1 MGHGSHL
8 HWCVWGKDNTLS
20 GPSQGMREKGVDET
34 SKGSWAGGL
43 PPPRGTGARF
53 ESQVSGGS
61 STPGSETSSAN
72 PHSDAGSALDIVFIV
87 KQDGSILYLNRT
99 LKGGPDAAP
108 GESSVFN
115 YTNEEYHGALRT
127 ALDDVFAT
135 GEAHGYECMGVDP
148 FKEGAWF
155 QCRVA
160 PNRREGKV
168 VSATIIARD
177 ITAWKR
183 AEQGLR
189 QERDQLKSEFDSV
202 RGELER
208 LRSRVSEEGQTPAL
222 DRFRSLID
230 QAGEAIFITD
240 PETGRFVDVNETACR
255 WVGQTREKLLTMGIN
270 DLDLEFPLESPN
282 GVPEHVT
289 NTRNSHR
296 PKIYSGGCHRRR
308 DGTSFPVEVA
318 IARRAFGGRQYQLVV
333 ARDIKERRKA
343 TEALREVEDRFRSL
357 FELSRDAIYL
367 SARDGSVAE
376 VNDAAI
382 DLFGYTRAEFLRM
395 EARRL
400 YLKPEDIRTF
410 QRGVDQSGSVRNME
424 VGLRKKDGATF
435 TGVLSA
441 TLRHDG
447 EGNILGYQCMIRPL
461 QDNGTSQAQAAPSE
475 TRAPQVV
482 EQPAKPTKDGVL
494 VVDSDKRV
502 LTEVREVLERAGIAV
517 LTARTTAAGIEVFRA
532 EESAVGVVLLG
543 DSDKEAEIAEALR
556 KLESIDPDV
565 KVILLSEGYG
575 RPGAAPHVDL
585 EDIEVVRKPVHPL
598 ALVQHV
604 REGLAARHSK

>member
-1 MGHGSHL
+1 MGHGSHF
-8 HWCVWGKDNTLS
+8 HWCVWIVDTTLS
-20 GPSQGMREKGVDET
+20 SPSQGMRERGVDET

-43 PPPRGTGARF
+43 PPRGAEARF
-53 ESQVSGGS
+53 ESQVQGGGGAPGSGMS
-61 STPGSETSSAN
+61 STN
-72 PHSDAGSALDIVFIV
+72 PHQEPSSTLDIVFIV
-87 KQDGSILYLNRT
+87 KQDGSVLYLNRT
-99 LKGGPDAAP
+99 LKGGPDAPP

-115 YTNEEYHGALRT
+115 YTDEEYHGDLRT
-127 ALDDVFAT
+127 ALDNVFAT
-135 GEAHGYECMGVDP
+135 GEVQAYECTGVDP

-177 ITAWKR
+177 MTAWKR
-183 AEQGLR
+183 AQEGLR
-189 QERDQLKSEFDSV
+189 EERDQLKNEFDSV
-202 RGELER
+202 RSELER
-208 LRSRVSEEGQTPAL
+208 LRSKMSEQSPVPGL

-255 WVGQTREKLLTMGIN
+255 WVGLTRDKLITLGIK

-318 IARRAFGGRQYQLVV
+318 IARRDFGGHQYQLVV

-382 DLFGYTRAEFLRM
+382 DLFGYTRAEFLRL
-395 EARRL
+395 EARIL
-400 YLKPEDIRTF
+400 YVKPEDIRTF
-410 QRGVDQSGSVRNME
+410 QRGVDQTGSVRNME
-424 VGLRKKDGATF
+424 LGLRKKDGATF
-435 TGVLSA
+435 TGLLSA

-447 EGNILGYQCMIRPL
+447 EGNILGYQCIIRPL
-461 QDNGTSQAQAAPSE
+461 HDNGTSQAQAALPE
-475 TRAPQVV
+475 TSASPVA
-482 EQPAKPTKDGVL
+482 EQPAKPAKDGVL

-502 LTEVREVLERAGIAV
+502 LTEVREVLERAGITV
-517 LTARTTAAGIEVFRA
+517 LTARTSAAGIEVFRA
-532 EESAVGVVLLG
+532 EEAAVGLVLWG
-543 DSDKEAEIAEALR
+543 DSDKEAEVAEAVR

-575 RPGAAPHVDL
+575 RPGSAPPADL
-585 EDIEVVRKPVHPL
+585 GEIDVVRKPVHPL

>member
-1 MGHGSHL
+1 
-8 HWCVWGKDNTLS
+8 
-20 GPSQGMREKGVDET
+20 MREKGVEEK
-34 SKGSWAGGL
+34 SQGSWAGGL
-43 PPPRGTGARF
+43 PPRSNEGRF
-53 ESQVSGGS
+53 ESHVPGGTDVPESQPAHLNPDS
-61 STPGSETSSAN
+61 SS
-72 PHSDAGSALDIVFIV
+72 GSALDIVFIV

-99 LKGGPDAAP
+99 LQGVGDAAP
-108 GESSVFN
+108 GSSVFK

-127 ALDDVFAT
+127 ALDAVFST
-135 GEAHGYECMGVDP
+135 GEAQGYECMGVDP

-183 AEQGLR
+183 AEEGLR
-189 QERDQLKSEFDSV
+189 QERDQLRSEFDSV

-208 LRSRVSEEGQTPAL
+208 LRAKVSETEHGPGH
-222 DRFRSLID
+222 DRFRALID

-255 WVGQTREKLLTMGIN
+255 WVGLPREKMLTLGIN

-296 PKIYSGGCHRRR
+296 PKVYNGGRHRRR
-308 DGTSFPVEVA
+308 NGTSFPVEVA
-318 IARRAFGGRQYQLVV
+318 IARRQFGGQQYQLVV
-333 ARDIKERRKA
+333 ARDIKERHKT
-343 TEALREVEDRFRSL
+343 TETLQEVEDRFRSL

-367 SARDGSVAE
+367 SARDGTVSE

-382 DLFGYTRAEFLRM
+382 DLFEYTRAEFLQL
-395 EARRL
+395 EARSL

-410 QRGVDQSGSVRNME
+410 QRGVDQAGSVRNME
-424 VGLRKKDGATF
+424 VGFKKKSGQTF
-435 TGVLSA
+435 TGLLSA

-447 EGNILGYQCMIRPL
+447 EGNVLGYQCMIRPL
-461 QDNGTSQAQAAPSE
+461 DNNGTTAHIAHDESE
-475 TRAPQVV
+475 PLTVDVPP
-482 EQPAKPTKDGVL
+482 EGSKDAVL

-502 LTEVREVLERAGIAV
+502 LTEVREVLERAGIPV
-517 LTARTTAAGIEVFRA
+517 LTARTSAAGIEVFRA
-532 EESAVGVVLLG
+532 EEASVGVVLLG
-543 DSDKEAEIAEALR
+543 EGDKETEIATAVK

-565 KVILLSEGYG
+565 KVVLLSDGTG
-575 RPGAAPHVDL
+575 RPGGGPPPGLGHVD
-585 EDIEVVRKPVHPL
+585 VVRKPFHPL

-604 REGLAARHSK
+604 KDSLAARKSS